1 MGKTGGF
8 ILGAVI
14 GGTAAAVAALLTESG
29 KELRGKLA
37 KQVDDLLDV
46 ASDYSDIA
54 KDRGVDFANLAK
66 EKANQFAQQADDL
79 AGTIKDKSL
88 GSVNNIKRIQRTL
101 SIR

>member
-14 GGTAAAVAALLTESG
+14 GGTAAAVTALLLAPESG

-79 AGTIKDKSL
+79 ASKYFSKRKS
-88 GSVNNIKRIQRTL
+88 STESETTKA
-101 SIR
+101 